1 MICLAISEKN
11 LEKCLSLLEEVELA
25 EIRLDLTDFSVDE
38 INTVFNHSTPTI
50 ATCRPDK
57 MGAKDQMERLTAAIK
72 AGATYIDIEIET
84 ERKQQKT
91 IIEIARQYKCKV
103 IISYHNFEKTPGL
116 KELYS
121 IVDQC
126 YDLGADIA
134 KLATLCNSLADSA
147 RLLSLYSNS
156 KALVA
161 FGMGDYGKITRIVA
175 PLLGAEFTFAAMD
188 EGDET
193 APGQIGYSKMKKI
206 LDILNTEI
214 N

>member
-11 LEKCLSLLEEVELA
+11 LEKCLSMLEEVELA
-25 EIRLDLTDFSVDE
+25 EIRLDLTDFSIYE
-38 INTVFNHSTPTI
+38 INTVFSHSTPTI

-57 MGAKDQMERLTAAIK
+57 LGAKDQLERLTAAIK
-72 AGATYIDIEIET
+72 AGAAYVDIEIEA

-91 IIEIARQYKCKV
+91 IMEIARQNKCKV
-103 IISYHNFEKTPGL
+103 IISYHNFENTPGL

-134 KLATLCNSLADSA
+134 KLATHCNSQADSA
-147 RLLSLYSNS
+147 RLLSLYSNN

-161 FGMGDYGKITRIVA
+161 LGMGYYGKITRIVA

-193 APGQIGYSKMKKI
+193 APGQIGYSRMKEI
-206 LDILNTEI
+206 LEILNTEI